1 MEEWRKHR
9 EQTAL
14 VMEGMTSP
22 PTPPPQCTGGKGG
35 KEAPMG
41 SLLPYTAQ
49 AMVHMGPAI

>member
-1 MEEWRKHR
+1 MWRKHR

-22 PTPPPQCTGGKGG
+22 SPPPQCTGGKGG